1 METSPLAQRY
11 AKFLK
16 SAWRQSMEKSQRIRH
31 LEEELELLQKKVKR
45 QSKKLQ
51 EMRDQISV
59 N

>member
-1 METSPLAQRY
+1 MELSPVAQRY

-16 SAWRQSMEKSQRIRH
+16 SAWRQSMEKSKRIRQ
-31 LEEELELLQKKVKR
+31 LEEEIEVLQRKVNR

>member
-1 METSPLAQRY
+1 MEPNPVAQRY

-16 SAWRQSMEKSQRIRH
+16 SAWKQCIEKSNRIRQ
-31 LEEELELLQKKVKR
+31 LEDEVVVLQKKVKR

-51 EMRDQISV
+51 EMRDQLSA